1 MNWIKTLSHRRQR
14 MNTIMLVLVTPLLF
28 LPPAYADQA
37 PAPTE
42 QSVTSSDTSLLA
54 HQIARTKQY
63 IQTLV
68 ESLEQ
73 AKGDDKDAIQLQ
85 LFNKNEEL
93 RELLADAINQQSLD
107 NPQLVQLVTAQ
118 RRYTQDA
125 YQYIT
130 VRLNTLNEQ
139 ITQASQE
146 QRLPLINEYAELQQ
160 YLSTVFEASWEN
172 IRWLEQLDQPTQETR
187 NTLEQRLNQRLRLL
201 SASIDY
207 LRQQYTAQEK
217 QIKSSPDSE
226 KPALQLTQLNTQQ
239 RLTIATDGLKRTYQ
253 LADQLGIETAEYK
266 RQLFGVTGNI
276 TQDILDVDVAYSI
289 LSHWSANALNWAEDN
304 APQLV
309 FQLIIFVL
317 ILLVAKLL
325 ARLTRSVV
333 KSAVANKNFKFSQL
347 MQDFFVS
354 MSGKAVW
361 VIGILVGLSQIGV
374 NLTPVLTGFGIA
386 GVIIGFALQD
396 TLSNFAAGMML
407 LIYRPFD
414 VGDFVYAGGVDGKV
428 GNMSLVNT
436 TIRTFDNQIIIVPNS
451 KIWGDVI
458 KNVTRERIRR
468 VDMVFGIGYK
478 DDLLKAE
485 AVLTEIVQSH
495 TAVLRTPEPM
505 IKVHVLNT
513 SSVDFI
519 VRPWVKTD
527 DYWDVYWDVTKTVK
541 LRFDEEGIS
550 IPFPQ
555 QDVHLNWVST
565 APEARSD
572 H

>member
-1 MNWIKTLSHRRQR
+1 
-14 MNTIMLVLVTPLLF
+14 MLVLVTTLLF
-28 LPPAYADQA
+28 LPLAHADQA

-42 QSVTSSDTSLLA
+42 PNVTSSDTTSLA

-85 LFNKNEEL
+85 LFTKNEEL

-107 NPQLVQLVTAQ
+107 NPQLIQLVTAQ

-130 VRLNTLNEQ
+130 TRLNSLNEQ

-146 QRLPLINEYAELQQ
+146 QRLPLINEYAELQH
-160 YLSTVFEASWEN
+160 YLSTTFEASWEN
-172 IRWLEQLDQPTQETR
+172 IRWLEQLEQPAREAR

-226 KPALQLTQLNTQQ
+226 KSALQLTQLNTQQ

-253 LADQLGIETAEYK
+253 LADQLGIETSEYK

-289 LSHWSANALNWAEDN
+289 LSHWSENALNWAEDN

-361 VIGILVGLSQIGV
+361 VIGILIGLSQIGV

-495 TAVLRTPEPM
+495 PAVLRTPEPM

-565 APEARSD
+565 APEARSN

>member
-1 MNWIKTLSHRRQR
+1 MKTLSHHRQR
-14 MNTIMLVLVTPLLF
+14 MNTVMLVLVTTLLF
-28 LPPAYADQA
+28 LPLAHADQA

-42 QSVTSSDTSLLA
+42 PNVTSSDTTSLA

-85 LFNKNEEL
+85 LFTKNEEL

-107 NPQLVQLVTAQ
+107 NPQLIQLVTAQ

-130 VRLNTLNEQ
+130 TRLNSLNEQ

-146 QRLPLINEYAELQQ
+146 QRLPLINEYAELQH
-160 YLSTVFEASWEN
+160 YLSTTFEASWEN
-172 IRWLEQLDQPTQETR
+172 IRWLEQLEQPAREAR

-226 KPALQLTQLNTQQ
+226 KPGLQLTQLNTQQ
-239 RLTIATDGLKRTYQ
+239 RLTIATDSLKRTYQ
-253 LADQLGIETAEYK
+253 IADELGIETAEYK

-289 LSHWSANALNWAEDN
+289 LSHWSENALNWAEDN

-333 KSAVANKNFKFSQL
+333 KSTVANKNFKFSQL

-361 VIGILVGLSQIGV
+361 VIGILIGLSQIGV

-495 TAVLRTPEPM
+495 PAVLRTPEPM

-572 H
+572 

>member
-1 MNWIKTLSHRRQR
+1 
-14 MNTIMLVLVTPLLF
+14 MLVLVTTLLF
-28 LPPAYADQA
+28 LPLAHADQA

-42 QSVTSSDTSLLA
+42 PNVTSSDTTSLA

-85 LFNKNEEL
+85 LFTKNEEL

-107 NPQLVQLVTAQ
+107 NPQLIQLVTAQ

-130 VRLNTLNEQ
+130 TRLNSLNEQ

-146 QRLPLINEYAELQQ
+146 QRLPLINEYAELQH
-160 YLSTVFEASWEN
+160 YLSTTFEASWEN
-172 IRWLEQLDQPTQETR
+172 IRWLEQLEQPAREAR

-253 LADQLGIETAEYK
+253 LADQLGIETSEYK

-289 LSHWSANALNWAEDN
+289 LSHWSENALNWAEDN

-333 KSAVANKNFKFSQL
+333 KSTVANKNFKFSQL

-361 VIGILVGLSQIGV
+361 VIGILIGLSQIGV

-495 TAVLRTPEPM
+495 PAVLRTPEPM

-565 APEARSD
+565 APEARSN

>member
-1 MNWIKTLSHRRQR
+1 MNWMKTLSHHRQR
-14 MNTIMLVLVTPLLF
+14 MNTVMLVLVTTLLF
-28 LPPAYADQA
+28 LPLAHADQA

-42 QSVTSSDTSLLA
+42 PNVTSSDTTSLA

-85 LFNKNEEL
+85 LFTKNEEL

-107 NPQLVQLVTAQ
+107 NPQLIQLVTAQ

-130 VRLNTLNEQ
+130 TRLNSLNEQ

-146 QRLPLINEYAELQQ
+146 QRLPLINEYAELQH
-160 YLSTVFEASWEN
+160 YLSTTFEASWEN
-172 IRWLEQLDQPTQETR
+172 ILWLEQLEQPAREAR

-289 LSHWSANALNWAEDN
+289 LSHWSENALNWAEDN
-304 APQLV
+304 APQLI

-325 ARLTRSVV
+325 ARFTRSVV
-333 KSAVANKNFKFSQL
+333 KSTVANKNFKFSQL

-495 TAVLRTPEPM
+495 PAVLRTPEPM

-565 APEARSD
+565 APEARSN

>member
-1 MNWIKTLSHRRQR
+1 
-14 MNTIMLVLVTPLLF
+14 MLVLVTTLLF
-28 LPPAYADQA
+28 LPLAHADQA

-42 QSVTSSDTSLLA
+42 PNVTSSDTTSLA

-85 LFNKNEEL
+85 LFTKNEEL

-107 NPQLVQLVTAQ
+107 NPQLIQLVTAQ

-130 VRLNTLNEQ
+130 TRLNSLNEQ

-146 QRLPLINEYAELQQ
+146 QRLPLINEYAELQH
-160 YLSTVFEASWEN
+160 YLSTTFEASWEN
-172 IRWLEQLDQPTQETR
+172 IRWLEQLEQPAREAR

-226 KPALQLTQLNTQQ
+226 KPGLQLTQLNTQQ
-239 RLTIATDGLKRTYQ
+239 RLTIATDSLKRTYQ
-253 LADQLGIETAEYK
+253 IADELGIETAEYK

-289 LSHWSANALNWAEDN
+289 LSHWSENALNWAEDN

-333 KSAVANKNFKFSQL
+333 KSTVANKNFKFSQL

-361 VIGILVGLSQIGV
+361 VIGILIGLSQIGV

-495 TAVLRTPEPM
+495 PAVLRTPEPM

-572 H
+572 

>member
-1 MNWIKTLSHRRQR
+1 MNWMKTLSHHRQR
-14 MNTIMLVLVTPLLF
+14 MNTVMLVLVTTLLF
-28 LPPAYADQA
+28 LPLAHADQA

-42 QSVTSSDTSLLA
+42 PNVTSSDTTSLA

-85 LFNKNEEL
+85 LFTKNEEL

-107 NPQLVQLVTAQ
+107 NPQLIQLVTAQ

-130 VRLNTLNEQ
+130 TRLNSLNEQ

-146 QRLPLINEYAELQQ
+146 QRLPLINEYAELQH
-160 YLSTVFEASWEN
+160 YLSTTFEASWEN
-172 IRWLEQLDQPTQETR
+172 IRWLEQLEQPAREAR

-226 KPALQLTQLNTQQ
+226 KPGLQLTQLNTQQ
-239 RLTIATDGLKRTYQ
+239 RLTIATDSLKRTYQ
-253 LADQLGIETAEYK
+253 IADELGIETAEYK

-289 LSHWSANALNWAEDN
+289 LSHWSENALNWAEDN

-333 KSAVANKNFKFSQL
+333 KSTVANKNFKFSQL

-361 VIGILVGLSQIGV
+361 VIGILIGLSQIGV

-495 TAVLRTPEPM
+495 PAVLRTPEPM

-572 H
+572 

>member
-1 MNWIKTLSHRRQR
+1 MKTLSHHRQR
-14 MNTIMLVLVTPLLF
+14 MNTVMLVLVTTLLF
-28 LPPAYADQA
+28 LPLAHADQA

-42 QSVTSSDTSLLA
+42 PNVTSSDTTSLA

-85 LFNKNEEL
+85 LFTKNEEL

-107 NPQLVQLVTAQ
+107 NPQLIQLVTAQ

-130 VRLNTLNEQ
+130 TRLNRLNEQ

-146 QRLPLINEYAELQQ
+146 QRLPLINEYAELQH
-160 YLSTVFEASWEN
+160 YLSTTFEASWEN
-172 IRWLEQLDQPTQETR
+172 IRWLEQLDQPAREAR

-226 KPALQLTQLNTQQ
+226 KPALQLMQLNTQQ
-239 RLTIATDGLKRTYQ
+239 RLTIATDSLKRTYQ
-253 LADQLGIETAEYK
+253 IADELGIETAEYK

-333 KSAVANKNFKFSQL
+333 KSTVANKNFKFSQL

-361 VIGILVGLSQIGV
+361 VIGILIGLSQIGV

-495 TAVLRTPEPM
+495 PAVLRTPEPM

-565 APEARSD
+565 APEARSN

>member
-1 MNWIKTLSHRRQR
+1 MKTLSHHRQR
-14 MNTIMLVLVTPLLF
+14 MNTVMLVLVTTLLF
-28 LPPAYADQA
+28 LPLAHADQA

-42 QSVTSSDTSLLA
+42 PNVTSSDTTSLA

-85 LFNKNEEL
+85 LFTKNEEL

-107 NPQLVQLVTAQ
+107 NPQLIQLVTAQ

-130 VRLNTLNEQ
+130 TRLNSLNEQ

-146 QRLPLINEYAELQQ
+146 QRLPLINEYAELQH
-160 YLSTVFEASWEN
+160 YLSTTFEASWEN
-172 IRWLEQLDQPTQETR
+172 IRWLEQLEQPAREAR

-226 KPALQLTQLNTQQ
+226 KSALQLTQLNTQQ

-253 LADQLGIETAEYK
+253 LADQLGIETSEYK

-289 LSHWSANALNWAEDN
+289 LSHWSENALNWAEDN

-361 VIGILVGLSQIGV
+361 VIGILIGLSQIGV

-495 TAVLRTPEPM
+495 PAVLRTPEPM

-565 APEARSD
+565 APEARSN

>member
-1 MNWIKTLSHRRQR
+1 MKTLSHHRQR
-14 MNTIMLVLVTPLLF
+14 MNTVMLVLVTTLLF
-28 LPPAYADQA
+28 LPLAHADQA

-42 QSVTSSDTSLLA
+42 PNVTSSDTTSLA

-85 LFNKNEEL
+85 LFTKNEEL

-107 NPQLVQLVTAQ
+107 NPQLIQLVTAQ

-130 VRLNTLNEQ
+130 TRLNRLNEQ

-146 QRLPLINEYAELQQ
+146 QRLPLINEYAELQH
-160 YLSTVFEASWEN
+160 YLSTTFEASWEN
-172 IRWLEQLDQPTQETR
+172 IRWLEQLDQPAREAR

-207 LRQQYTAQEK
+207 LRQQYTTQEK

-239 RLTIATDGLKRTYQ
+239 RLTIATDSLKRTYQ
-253 LADQLGIETAEYK
+253 IADELGIETAEYK

-276 TQDILDVDVAYSI
+276 TQDILDMDVAYSI
-289 LSHWSANALNWAEDN
+289 LSHWSTNTLSWAKDN

-317 ILLVAKLL
+317 ILLVARLL

-333 KSAVANKNFKFSQL
+333 KSAVTNKNFKFSQL

-495 TAVLRTPEPM
+495 PAVLRTPEPM

-565 APEARSD
+565 APEARSN

>member
-1 MNWIKTLSHRRQR
+1 MKTLSHHRQR
-14 MNTIMLVLVTPLLF
+14 MNTVMLVLVTTLLF
-28 LPPAYADQA
+28 LPLAHADQA

-42 QSVTSSDTSLLA
+42 PNVTSSDTTSLA

-85 LFNKNEEL
+85 LFTKNEEL

-107 NPQLVQLVTAQ
+107 NPQLIQLVTAQ

-130 VRLNTLNEQ
+130 TRLNSLNEQ

-146 QRLPLINEYAELQQ
+146 QRLPLINEYAELQH
-160 YLSTVFEASWEN
+160 YLSTTFEASWEN
-172 IRWLEQLDQPTQETR
+172 IRWLEQLEQPAREAR

-253 LADQLGIETAEYK
+253 LADQLGIETSEYK

-289 LSHWSANALNWAEDN
+289 LSHWSENALNWAEDN

-333 KSAVANKNFKFSQL
+333 KSTVANKNFKFSQL

-361 VIGILVGLSQIGV
+361 VIGILIGLSQIGV

-495 TAVLRTPEPM
+495 PAVLRTPEPM

-565 APEARSD
+565 APEARSN

>member
-1 MNWIKTLSHRRQR
+1 M
-14 MNTIMLVLVTPLLF
+14 VTTLLF
-28 LPPAYADQA
+28 LPLTYADQA
-37 PAPTE
+37 PAPAE
-42 QSVTSSDTSLLA
+42 SNVTSSEKTSLA
-54 HQIARTKQY
+54 HQIKRTKQY

-85 LFNKNEEL
+85 LFSKNQEL
-93 RELLADAINQQSLD
+93 RELLANAINQQSLD

-130 VRLNTLNEQ
+130 ARLNTLNEK
-139 ITQASQE
+139 ITQASPE

-172 IRWLEQLDQPTQETR
+172 IRWLEQLDQPSQEPR

-201 SASIDY
+201 SASIEY
-207 LRQQYTAQEK
+207 LRQQDTAQEK

-253 LADQLGIETAEYK
+253 LADELGIETAEYK

-289 LSHWSANALNWAEDN
+289 LSHWSENALNWAEDN

-468 VDMVFGIGYK
+468 VDMVFSIGYK
-478 DDLLKAE
+478 DDLLRAE

-495 TAVLRTPEPM
+495 PAVLRTPEPM

-572 H
+572 

>member
-1 MNWIKTLSHRRQR
+1 
-14 MNTIMLVLVTPLLF
+14 MLVMVTTLLF
-28 LPPAYADQA
+28 LPLTYADQA
-37 PAPTE
+37 PAPAE
-42 QSVTSSDTSLLA
+42 SNVTSSEKTSLA
-54 HQIARTKQY
+54 HQIKRTKQY

-85 LFNKNEEL
+85 LFSKNQEL

-130 VRLNTLNEQ
+130 ARLNTLNEQ
-139 ITQASQE
+139 ITQANQE

-226 KPALQLTQLNTQQ
+226 KPALQLTKLNTQQ

-289 LSHWSANALNWAEDN
+289 LSHWSANALKWAEDN

-468 VDMVFGIGYK
+468 VDMVFSIGYK

-485 AVLTEIVQSH
+485 AVLTKIVQSH
-495 TAVLRTPEPM
+495 PAVLRTPEPM

-572 H
+572 